1 MPEAP
6 WRRIA
11 GFRVVVTWPQT
22 GYAPPPPVLA
32 GLRAR
37 VAGIAGVLLI
47 ALVQRRFLERG

>member
-1 MPEAP
+1 LPEAP

-11 GFRVVVTWPQT
+11 GFRVVVSWPQT
-22 GYAPPPPVLA
+22 GYAPRRPVPA

-47 ALVQRRFLERG
+47 AAGIAT